1 MTHIKIILHENTPC
15 WYELSYQEL
24 PPSLILRIHKEFIAS
39 KKVIFNVAPIVK
51 HFKEE
56 FKLPDFQEDFS
67 KNIGFGGVF
76 KYKGEKDNFIEYQIS
91 IPIVKKFTGK
101 KCKECGGTGYRK
113 EVDMNCLYCDH
124 GKEWTMDWSEVT
136 KISATFTVLTG
147 WLMYPEIDTT
157 CPYPQ
162 LMTLQTA
169 TQHDIH
175 GGSLSGDCSIPFR
188 TYLESLG
195 EIRLPD
201 VAEATK
207 SAYKKMLGW
216 KEYYEHDFSAWLS
229 KGRFIIN
236 CPGDACGLHP
246 SDWHSFKDEGF
257 EFSCHNVDS
266 AIQQLT
272 LIVGLA
278 KLCDMAREKL

>member
-1 MTHIKIILHENTPC
+1 MNHIKIILHENIPC
-15 WYELSYQEL
+15 WYELSYQEFPL
-24 PPSLILRIHKEFIAS
+24 SLILRIHKEFITN
-39 KKVIFNVAPIVK
+39 KNVSFKDAPIVK
-51 HFKEE
+51 HFKKE
-56 FKLPDFQEDFS
+56 FKLPDFQEDFF
-67 KNIGFGGVF
+67 KDIGFGGVF
-76 KYKGEKDNFIEYQIS
+76 KYKSERDNFVEYQIS
-91 IPIVKKFTGK
+91 IPQVKKFTGK
-101 KCKECGGTGYRK
+101 KCKECDGTGYQK
-113 EVDMNCLYCDH
+113 EMDMDCLYCDH

-169 TQHDIH
+169 IQNGMH
-175 GGSLSGDCSIPFR
+175 GGSLNGDCSIPFR
-188 TYLESLG
+188 AYLESLG
-195 EIRLPD
+195 KIRLPD
-201 VAEATK
+201 VTEAMK
-207 SAYKKMLGW
+207 SVYRKMVGMRELQEYSFEAW
-216 KEYYEHDFSAWLS
+216 VKEKFV
-229 KGRFIIN
+229 IN